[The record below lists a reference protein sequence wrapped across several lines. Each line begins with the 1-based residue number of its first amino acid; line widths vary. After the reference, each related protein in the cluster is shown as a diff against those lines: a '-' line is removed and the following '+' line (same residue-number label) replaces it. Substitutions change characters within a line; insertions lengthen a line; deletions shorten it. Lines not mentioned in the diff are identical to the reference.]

1 MPAVLFYVFA
11 SCMHRSVI
19 FKTTA
24 PKSSPNTSLKIR
36 IFIPKA
42 YWISA
47 ERIPGALAFLQYVDT
62 LGPGFLDGTFD

>member
-1 MPAVLFYVFA
+1 MLLYFCVVNAPFDHTQN
-11 SCMHRSVI
+11 HRA
-19 FKTTA
+19 KT
-24 PKSSPNTSLKIR
+24 SPNTSLETR

-42 YWISA
+42 YSISA